1 MASLNTEDILE
12 QLKQLRQDLQ
22 QLHVELRT
30 LRESKEMSLQME
42 ELVKQSQPPDA
53 QFAEEEKGMLCNE
66 STLAPCLE
74 IANTTSFL

>member
-30 LRESKEMSLQME
+30 LRESKEMNLQME
-42 ELVKQSQPPDA
+42 ELVKQSQPPDV
-53 QFAEEEKGMLCNE
+53 QFAEEEKGKPCNE
-66 STLAPCLE
+66 STLALPG
-74 IANTTSFL
+74 NS